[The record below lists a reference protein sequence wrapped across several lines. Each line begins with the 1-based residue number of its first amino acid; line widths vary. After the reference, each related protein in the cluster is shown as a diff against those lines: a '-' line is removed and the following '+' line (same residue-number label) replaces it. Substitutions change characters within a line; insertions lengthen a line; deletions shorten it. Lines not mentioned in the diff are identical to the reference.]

1 MKNRISL
8 CNVILAAT
16 LLFMGCTL
24 LEKKDTLSPS
34 APNPIPTSK
43 AQKMEKPTGTYLITI
58 KDGCNVRSKPNGKSK
73 IMATLKKGQILQKID
88 QLENWYNIIL
98 PSGEKGWIHKDLVKN
113 TFPVSNGALQTTTS
127 ESQKT
132 TTQPQEKE
140 HRTTENVWSA
150 AMQGAGVANKI
161 SENTYSVIALA
172 SIWSE
177 NTANMYKQ
185 WDAAAKKACNGGA
198 YKVIERQ
205 YVQGSGR
212 ENRQSKIIGTI
223 ECAK

>member
-1 MKNRISL
+1 
-8 CNVILAAT
+8 
-16 LLFMGCTL
+16 
-24 LEKKDTLSPS
+24 
-34 APNPIPTSK
+34 
-43 AQKMEKPTGTYLITI
+43 
-58 KDGCNVRSKPNGKSK
+58 
-73 IMATLKKGQILQKID
+73 
-88 QLENWYNIIL
+88 
-98 PSGEKGWIHKDLVKN
+98 
-113 TFPVSNGALQTTTS
+113 VSNGALQTTTS

-140 HRTTENVWSA
+140 HRTTDESQKPTTEPQEKEHRTTENVWSA
-150 AMQGAGVANKI
+150 AWQGAGFANKI
-161 SENTYSVIALA
+161 SENTYSVEVIA

-185 WDAAAKKACNGGA
+185 WDAASKKACNGRA
-198 YKVIERQ
+198 YKVTERQ